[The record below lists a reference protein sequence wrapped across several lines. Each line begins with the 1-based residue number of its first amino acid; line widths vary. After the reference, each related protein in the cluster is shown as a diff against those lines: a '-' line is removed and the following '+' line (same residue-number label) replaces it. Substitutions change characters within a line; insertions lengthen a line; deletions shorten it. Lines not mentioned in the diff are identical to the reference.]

1 MWSDERHTQ
10 TLGDNTTVNAS
21 VGYMEDKM
29 TTTQSLPTLTLFEW
43 GKKYITDLPPSQFRK
58 QDLVYGTKPRVL
70 WKDENEAEAQRNALV
85 LEGLR
90 YMTEAGLAECLTDN
104 NGETPIADHY
114 RLNAIQQLMEKWQER
129 LERGLSWCLNC
140 DTHSREFNEDGSNE
154 DCLYVCPNCG
164 ETYDGDEL
172 SEEAQ

>member
-1 MWSDERHTQ
+1 MLSDGRHTQ
-10 TLGDNTTVNAS
+10 TLGDNTTVNAN

-58 QDLVYGTKPRVL
+58 RDLVYGTKPRLL

-90 YMTEAGLAECLTDN
+90 YVTEAGLAEYLTDLY
-104 NGETPIADHY
+104 GTPITDHY
-114 RLNAIQQLMEKWQER
+114 RLKAVQQLMEKWQER
-129 LERGLSWCLNC
+129 L
-140 DTHSREFNEDGSNE
+140 
-154 DCLYVCPNCG
+154 P
-164 ETYDGDEL
+164 
-172 SEEAQ
+172 